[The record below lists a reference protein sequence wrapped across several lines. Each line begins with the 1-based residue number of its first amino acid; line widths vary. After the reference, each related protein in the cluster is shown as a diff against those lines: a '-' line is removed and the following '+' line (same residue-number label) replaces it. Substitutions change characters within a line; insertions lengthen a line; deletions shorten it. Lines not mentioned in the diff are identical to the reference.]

1 MKRVC
6 KNIYT
11 QEDDNNASSICQKI
25 KKLKQMK
32 IINKVAAVF
41 AIVIGGMAIVAGT
54 KVLTGFSLPE
64 YEFFNSLIIYNVVMG
79 LISLFT
85 GYLIWKNFEWA
96 LPLSALITG
105 FHIVVLTLL
114 LTAFN
119 DIISS
124 HSINAMIFR
133 SLIWFVILF
142 VMWMSES
149 KRKKAE
155 VLF

>member
-1 MKRVC
+1 M
-6 KNIYT
+6 
-11 QEDDNNASSICQKI
+11 QEGDNNTSSICQKI

-54 KVLTGFSLPE
+54 KVLTGFAVPD

-105 FHIVVLTLL
+105 LHIIVLALL

-124 HSINAMIFR
+124 HSINAMLFR
-133 SLIWFVILF
+133 SVIWFVILF

-149 KRKKAE
+149 NRKKAE